1 MERTLLL
8 KAALFASDISQTK
21 LAEQVGIPQ
30 SYLSLHLRGRYN
42 FSEVEKQ
49 RIAEALGREVHE
61 LFQD

>member
-1 MERTLLL
+1 MQRNTHL
-8 KAALFASDISQTK
+8 KVALFGSGISQTK

-30 SYLSLHLRGRYN
+30 SYLSMHLRGRYKFN
-42 FSEVEKQ
+42 EMEKQ